1 MNHSYINPQ
10 ENRMFESKYRVVSI
24 GIAAENKALDT
35 HILPVVP
42 IEMFPLVNGEVM
54 ESLEEVDVSG
64 LNQKDIEYTVKIKT
78 TSTLTCEWMPH
89 GSNRVTSP
97 DVRRGERLLIWQYA
111 DSDKYY
117 WSPMGMDDDLRRL
130 ETVIYAWSATP
141 EIDADLNLT
150 ENMYSLEVS
159 THGKHLTL
167 HTTRADG
174 EPFEY
179 TMQLNTEAG
188 IFFLTDQDGNSIQLD
203 SANRV
208 IKSKNSDESEITI
221 NKTKI
226 YAYAKD
232 EIKAKTDDYMEAT
245 AGGDITAVAGGSM
258 HVTVDGD
265 FNQHVKGNYNL
276 KVDGAENKS
285 VGAAG
290 VHQYGGAMSVLA
302 GGPVALDGTGVDMMS
317 GLAGPAS
324 PAAPAGPKGG
334 GGETPPP
341 PEPEEPE
348 EPSDPDEL
356 PEEYS
361 LENTEEIRAKAGR
374 HAALDGPSEIDKTPT
389 EYPEDTKPS
398 AFTGDAKT
406 VSDRE
411 NTEKPSGFISC
422 TTQVGSSI
430 DYDLLLGLTDITIGL
445 LSTQAVFSHN
455 VVAQGG
461 LSTQEIVCNMQGLA
475 EKILQPLTDE
485 FGGFDIN
492 SGFRKGS
499 GTSQHNKGQAVD
511 IQNPSW
517 SLDKYT
523 EVAEWIAD
531 NLPCDQLILEHGNS
545 IWIHVSFDATKTT
558 QRGQLLTM
566 LNGNYEP
573 GLKNY
578 YA

>member
-1 MNHSYINPQ
+1 
-10 ENRMFESKYRVVSI
+10 
-24 GIAAENKALDT
+24 
-35 HILPVVP
+35 
-42 IEMFPLVNGEVM
+42 
-54 ESLEEVDVSG
+54 
-64 LNQKDIEYTVKIKT
+64 
-78 TSTLTCEWMPH
+78 
-89 GSNRVTSP
+89 
-97 DVRRGERLLIWQYA
+97 
-111 DSDKYY
+111 
-117 WSPMGMDDDLRRL
+117 
-130 ETVIYAWSATP
+130 
-141 EIDADLNLT
+141 
-150 ENMYSLEVS
+150 
-159 THGKHLTL
+159 
-167 HTTRADG
+167 
-174 EPFEY
+174 
-179 TMQLNTEAG
+179 
-188 IFFLTDQDGNSIQLD
+188 
-203 SANRV
+203 
-208 IKSKNSDESEITI
+208 
-221 NKTKI
+221 
-226 YAYAKD
+226 
-232 EIKAKTDDYMEAT
+232 MEAT

-430 DYDLLLGLTDITIGL
+430 DYDLLLGLTDFTIGL

>member
-1 MNHSYINPQ
+1 
-10 ENRMFESKYRVVSI
+10 MFESKYRVVSI

-42 IEMFPLVNGEVM
+42 IEMFPLINGEVM
-54 ESLEEVDVSG
+54 ESLDEVDVSG
-64 LNQKDIEYTVKIKT
+64 LDQRDIEYTVKIKT

-150 ENMYSLEVS
+150 ENMYSLEIS

-167 HTTRADG
+167 HTTQADG

-179 TMQLNTEAG
+179 TLQLNTAAG

-208 IKSKNSDESEITI
+208 IKAINSDESEITI

-258 HVTVDGD
+258 HLTVEGD
-265 FNQHVKGNYNL
+265 LNQHVKGNYNL

-290 VHQYGGAMSVLA
+290 IHDYGAAMSILA
-302 GGPVALDGTGVDMMS
+302 AGPVNLDGAGVNLMS

-324 PAAPAGPKGG
+324 PTPPAGPKGDG
-334 GGETPPP
+334 GGGGSNTPPP
-341 PEPEEPE
+341 PEPEEPV
-348 EPSDPDEL
+348 EPEDPDEL

-361 LENTEEIRAKAGR
+361 LESTAEVREEAGR
-374 HAALDGPSEIDKTPT
+374 FAALDGPEEISKTPSN
-389 EYPEDTKPS
+389 YPEDVKPS
-398 AFTGDAKT
+398 GFTGDPKSEST
-406 VSDRE
+406 LEDE
-411 NTEKPSGFISC
+411 EKPSGFLSC
-422 TTQVGSSI
+422 TTTLGSSI
-430 DYDLLLGLTDITIGL
+430 DYGLLLGLTDFTIGS
-445 LSTQAVFSHN
+445 LSKDALFSHEIVDQN
-455 VVAQGG
+455 G
-461 LSTQEIVCNMQGLA
+461 LSKQDIVCNLQGLA
-475 EKILQPLTDE
+475 EKILQPLADKYGM
-485 FGGFDIN
+485 FRIN
-492 SGFRKGS
+492 SGFRKGR

-511 IQNPSW
+511 IQDPSW
-517 SLDKYT
+517 PIEKYT
-523 EVAEWIAD
+523 EVAEWIAE

-545 IWIHVSFDATKTT
+545 IWLHVSFDSTKDT